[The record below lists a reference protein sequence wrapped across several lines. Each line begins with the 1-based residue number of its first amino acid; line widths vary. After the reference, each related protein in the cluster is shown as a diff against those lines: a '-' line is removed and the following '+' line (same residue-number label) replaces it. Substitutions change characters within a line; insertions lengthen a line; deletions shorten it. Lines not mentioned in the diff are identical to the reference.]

1 MKNSSII
8 ILIIGIIMSLGV
20 FTIIKY
26 NENRTPKENHKAF
39 VKENINEMKA
49 WGDDIHFIEI
59 TVYEGDI
66 ETYLY
71 VAYNIKYGDEV
82 SSSFVVVCKSDHHYI
97 YKGTIDGLNKDRY
110 DAFIDARKNPKK
122 VVYYNLGDLK

>member
-59 TVYEGDI
+59 TIYEGDN

-71 VAYNIKYGDEV
+71 VTYSIKYGDEV
-82 SSSFVVVCKSDHHYI
+82 SNSFVVICKSDYHYI
-97 YKGTIDGLNKDRY
+97 YKGTVTGVNKDRY
-110 DAFIDARKNPKK
+110 EQFLEVKKTPKS
-122 VVYYNLGDLK
+122 VAYYNIENLK